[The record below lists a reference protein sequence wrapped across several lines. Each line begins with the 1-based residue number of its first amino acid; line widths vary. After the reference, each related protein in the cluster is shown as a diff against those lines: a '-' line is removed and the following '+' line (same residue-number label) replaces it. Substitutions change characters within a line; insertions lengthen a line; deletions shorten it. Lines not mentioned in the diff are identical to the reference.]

1 MSCVGRTPSRNGHV
15 EGVAVTFEV
24 RKTRETDAESAPSWH
39 RFAQWTHNMSLTF
52 FPSDCSSELHCS
64 HVNQGWEVTLK
75 SKVMFVPARS
85 IAVRTAPKMKRKPPT
100 SITLGD
106 DSYQGSEGA
115 STLQNAE
122 IVQFLTASF
131 SSTAST
137 GRIHRLSFVDGL
149 T

>member
-64 HVNQGWEVTLK
+64 HVNQGCEVTLK
-75 SKVMFVPARS
+75 SKVILVPANGPKIEKETTHVHHSWR
-85 IAVRTAPKMKRKPPT
+85 RFMKTA
-100 SITLGD
+100 
-106 DSYQGSEGA
+106 
-115 STLQNAE
+115 
-122 IVQFLTASF
+122 
-131 SSTAST
+131 
-137 GRIHRLSFVDGL
+137 
-149 T
+149 

>member
-1 MSCVGRTPSRNGHV
+1 M
-15 EGVAVTFEV
+15 
-24 RKTRETDAESAPSWH
+24 
-39 RFAQWTHNMSLTF
+39 
-52 FPSDCSSELHCS
+52 
-64 HVNQGWEVTLK
+64 NQGWDVTLK